1 MPDLSKSEI
10 SGNVGVHVRWA
21 DWHSDLGLE
30 SAIWTGDG
38 KSIRCV
44 N

>member
-10 SGNVGVHVRWA
+10 SGDVGVHVYWA
-21 DWHSDLGLE
+21 DWHEDLTSE
-30 SAIWTGDG
+30 SGGG